1 MQNIFS
7 ATTIINKQI
16 VIVLF
21 LSSAFSS
28 TVHYS
33 LVEVYGQN
41 KLSLKKYFSI
51 APEKSTRNFVYND
64 MCKFVINQ
72 ESHAEEIEFKIE
84 IKLN

>member
-21 LSSAFSS
+21 LSSTFI
-28 TVHYS
+28 VHYS

-64 MCKFVINQ
+64 MCKFVIIQ
-72 ESHAEEIEFKIE
+72 ESHAEEIELKME
-84 IKLN
+84 T